1 MLDNNVSICPYCG
14 RNVIGITEYDYGL
27 KAKGQVVDENMNNQG
42 VSEKIYGSKQNI
54 ATIEDQNLKQSIN
67 VRYNTAF
74 KKNTAIFISIF
85 FLLSIIA
92 KIYTYKLLFQDNT
105 RLYIFLIPIEYSILL
120 FLSISLKFK
129 VRIKIFIVMLISA
142 IFLGAYWYYDN
153 VLQLNFLDVLLEI
166 QNIAVISVSFIASFL
181 KYKKIKFIILISS
194 SSFIL
199 FQYFNHLKSLG
210 LEILDIV
217 FIMKSLLLFIMGAF
231 LILFLLY
238 DFLFFSKK

>member
-166 QNIAVISVSFIASFL
+166 QNIAVISVSF
-181 KYKKIKFIILISS
+181 